1 MVAFPKLDHVKWPYL
16 GNLTLATA
24 IAPVIGIND
33 LCFAVSATPASNQA
47 NYSSSS
53 NPTTNF
59 LVSADTPAGGTSNGL
74 TIAGVQATDAN
85 VNAPLFAGVAK
96 ERQTAGSLASSSEV
110 VPEWVGDIACVSAS
124 FKIGDSVTVVLNS
137 ATTADSNGISGSAN
151 TYLQPQTVIKTT
163 ASNQAI
169 GYVLVD
175 TLGASVTTIRV
186 RLLSRLTKGSATGA
200 GTTAIGYTSGAGG
213 AVTQITTITTGV
225 TLSKLTGQIT
235 TVASTLA
242 ALTTAQFTVTNT
254 LVAAT
259 DIIALS
265 TTYAGAGSPVLQA
278 TAMAAGSFVIVID
291 NAHASAALNAAL
303 VINFAVIKG
312 AIA

>member
-137 ATTADSNGISGSAN
+137 ATTADSGHWRGHDCHWLYVRRWRCGYADHDHHNGRHAQQADGSDHHGG
-151 TYLQPQTVIKTT
+151 I
-163 ASNQAI
+163 
-169 GYVLVD
+169 D
-175 TLGASVTTIRV
+175 LGRS
-186 RLLSRLTKGSATGA
+186 
-200 GTTAIGYTSGAGG
+200 
-213 AVTQITTITTGV
+213 
-225 TLSKLTGQIT
+225 
-235 TVASTLA
+235 
-242 ALTTAQFTVTNT
+242 
-254 LVAAT
+254 
-259 DIIALS
+259 D
-265 TTYAGAGSPVLQA
+265 
-278 TAMAAGSFVIVID
+278 
-291 NAHASAALNAAL
+291 H
-303 VINFAVIKG
+303 G
-312 AIA
+312 AIHRDQYPGSGDRHHCVEHDLCGSRFAGPSGHRYGRRLVRNRHRQRACIGRPQCGFSHQLRCHQGGYRLVRDFQADPFRRSDCGRSKVRAF